1 MQLLFIVE
9 EVLVRHCSNESY
21 WVEDSLIL
29 IILLYMR
36 VPTFKYVNENDVEV
50 LMIIFEIS
58 LD

>member
-9 EVLVRHCSNESY
+9 EILASHCSNESY
-21 WVEDSLIL
+21 WIEDSLIL

-50 LMIIFEIS
+50 LMIIFAIS
-58 LD
+58 FD